1 MRGAA
6 GTGVSHAI
14 SPDNLLEALVNGDA
28 RALARAISNV
38 ERHTD
43 AGRSTLLA
51 IQPHLGR
58 ARVVGVTGVPG
69 GGKSTL
75 ISRYVRELRRV
86 NKRVGVIAIDPS
98 SPFSGGALL
107 GDRIRM
113 AEHATDEGVFV
124 RSLASRGQA
133 GGLAPTAT
141 HIIDLMD
148 AAGWDRIVV
157 ETVGTGQGEIDIAD
171 AVDVRVVVC
180 ATGLGDDVQALKAGI
195 LEIADVLV
203 VNKADLP
210 GSTTM
215 VNQLEAMLALRAQ
228 EARDVD
234 VCKTTATTGE
244 GVAALAKT
252 IENRL
257 STGESRKLR
266 SQLRMRR
273 LLAAA
278 AGNLLTRRLCDLDEQ
293 WLIEICESLQHGEA
307 DLESAADRVLRSG
320 RVSSD
325 D

>member
-1 MRGAA
+1 MSRARPA
-6 GTGVSHAI
+6 ND
-14 SPDNLLEALVNGDA
+14 PLEALVNGDA

-69 GGKSTL
+69 AGKSTL

-98 SPFSGGALL
+98 SPLSGGAVL

-113 AEHATDEGVFV
+113 AEHATDEGVFI

-141 HIIDLMD
+141 HVIDLMD

-157 ETVGTGQGEIDIAD
+157 ETVGAGQGEVAIAD
-171 AVDVRVVVC
+171 AADVRVVVC

-210 GSTTM
+210 GSTTT
-215 VNQLEAMLALRAQ
+215 VNQLEAMLALRA
-228 EARDVD
+228 EAARDVSI
-234 VCKTTATTGE
+234 CKTTATTGE
-244 GVAALAKT
+244 GVAELAKT
-252 IENRL
+252 IEDRL
-257 STGESRKLR
+257 GTDDSRNMR
-266 SQLRMRR
+266 SPIRMRR
-273 LLAAA
+273 LLATAT
-278 AGNLLTRRLCDLDEQ
+278 GNLLTRRLRDLDEQ
-293 WLIEICESLQHGEA
+293 WLIEICESLQRGEA
-307 DLESAADRVLRSG
+307 DLESAADRVLRSA
-320 RVSSD
+320 RVSD
-325 D
+325 E

>member
-1 MRGAA
+1 MSR
-6 GTGVSHAI
+6 AI
-14 SPDNLLEALVNGDA
+14 SADNRLEALVNGDA
-28 RALARAISNV
+28 RALARAISDV

-43 AGRSTLLA
+43 VGRSTLLA

-58 ARVVGVTGVPG
+58 ARAVGVTGVPG
-69 GGKSTL
+69 AGKSTL

-86 NKRVGVIAIDPS
+86 KLRVGVIAIDPS
-98 SPFSGGALL
+98 SPFSGGAVL

-141 HIIDLMD
+141 HVIDLMD

-157 ETVGTGQGEIDIAD
+157 ETVGAGQGEVDIAD

-180 ATGLGDDVQALKAGI
+180 ATGLGDEVQALKAGI

-228 EARDVD
+228 GTRDVD

-244 GVAALAKT
+244 GIAELAET

-257 STGESRKLR
+257 SADASHQIRSPLR
-266 SQLRMRR
+266 IRR

-278 AGNLLTRRLCDLDEQ
+278 AGNLLTRRLRDLDDE
-293 WLIEICESLQHGEA
+293 WLVEICESLQRGEA
-307 DLESAADRVLRSG
+307 DLDSAAGRILRSG
-320 RVSSD
+320 HVSD
-325 D
+325 E

>member
-1 MRGAA
+1 MSRALPA
-6 GTGVSHAI
+6 ND
-14 SPDNLLEALVNGDA
+14 PLEALVNGDA

-69 GGKSTL
+69 AGKSTL

-98 SPFSGGALL
+98 SPLSGGAVL

-113 AEHATDEGVFV
+113 AEHATDEGVFI

-141 HIIDLMD
+141 HVIDLMD
-148 AAGWDRIVV
+148 AAGWDLIVV
-157 ETVGTGQGEIDIAD
+157 ETVGAGQGEVDIAD
-171 AVDVRVVVC
+171 AADVRVVVC

-210 GSTTM
+210 GSTTT
-215 VNQLEAMLALRAQ
+215 VNQLEAMLVLRTEA
-228 EARDVD
+228 ARDVSI
-234 VCKTTATTGE
+234 CKTTATTGE
-244 GVAALAKT
+244 GVAELAKT
-252 IENRL
+252 IEDRL
-257 STGESRKLR
+257 GTDDSRNMR
-266 SQLRMRR
+266 SPIRMRR
-273 LLAAA
+273 LLATAT
-278 AGNLLTRRLCDLDEQ
+278 GNLLTRRLRDLDEQ
-293 WLIEICESLQHGEA
+293 WLIEICESLQRGEA
-307 DLESAADRVLRSG
+307 DLESAADRVLRSA
-320 RVSSD
+320 RVSD
-325 D
+325 E

>member
-1 MRGAA
+1 MSRVLPAND
-6 GTGVSHAI
+6 
-14 SPDNLLEALVNGDA
+14 PLDALVNGDA
-28 RALARAISNV
+28 GALARAISDV

-43 AGRSTLLA
+43 AGRSALRA
-51 IQPHLGR
+51 IQPHLGH

-69 GGKSTL
+69 AGKSTL
-75 ISRYVRELRRV
+75 ISRYVRELRKV

-98 SPFSGGALL
+98 SPFSGGAVL

-113 AEHATDEGVFV
+113 AEHAMDKGVFV

-141 HIIDLMD
+141 HVIDLMD
-148 AAGWDRIVV
+148 AAGWDPIVV
-157 ETVGTGQGEIDIAD
+157 ETVGAGQGEVDIAD
-171 AVDVRVVVC
+171 AADVRVVVC

-215 VNQLEAMLALRAQ
+215 VNQLQTMLALRAQ
-228 EARDVD
+228 KARDVD

-244 GVAALAKT
+244 GIAGLAKT
-252 IENRL
+252 IEDRL
-257 STGESRKLR
+257 ATNDSRDSR
-266 SQLRMRR
+266 SALRMRR

-278 AGNLLTRRLCDLDEQ
+278 AGNLLTRRLRDLDDE
-293 WLIEICESLQHGEA
+293 WLVEICAQLRRGEA
-307 DLESAADRVLRSG
+307 DLESAANRILRSG
-320 RVSSD
+320 QVSEL
-325 D
+325 

>member
-1 MRGAA
+1 VSRTIS
-6 GTGVSHAI
+6 TG
-14 SPDNLLEALVNGDA
+14 NLLEALVDGDP

-43 AGRSTLLA
+43 AGRSILLA

-69 GGKSTL
+69 AGKSTL
-75 ISRYVRELRRV
+75 ISRYVRELRQAG
-86 NKRVGVIAIDPS
+86 KRVGVIAIDPS
-98 SPFSGGALL
+98 SPFSGGAVL

-141 HIIDLMD
+141 HVIDLMD
-148 AAGWDRIVV
+148 AAGWDTIVV
-157 ETVGTGQGEIDIAD
+157 ETVGAGQGEVDIAD
-171 AVDVRVVVC
+171 AADVRVVVC

-210 GSTTM
+210 GSATM
-215 VNQLEAMLALRAQ
+215 VNQLEAMLALRAPQ
-228 EARDVD
+228 ARDVD

-244 GVAALAKT
+244 GIAGLAKT
-252 IENRL
+252 IEDRL
-257 STGESRKLR
+257 ATNDSRDSR
-266 SQLRMRR
+266 SALRMRR

-278 AGNLLTRRLCDLDEQ
+278 AGNLLTKRLRDLDDG
-293 WLIEICESLQHGEA
+293 WLVEICAELQRGEA
-307 DLESAADRVLRSG
+307 DLESAANRILRSG
-320 RVSSD
+320 QVSEV
-325 D
+325 

>member
-1 MRGAA
+1 MSRTIS
-6 GTGVSHAI
+6 TG
-14 SPDNLLEALVNGDA
+14 NLLEALVDGDP

-43 AGRSTLLA
+43 AGRSILLA

-69 GGKSTL
+69 AGKSTL
-75 ISRYVRELRRV
+75 ISRYVRELRQAG
-86 NKRVGVIAIDPS
+86 KRVGVIAIDPS

-113 AEHATDEGVFV
+113 AEHATDQGVFV

-141 HIIDLMD
+141 HVIDLMD
-148 AAGWDRIVV
+148 AAGWDPIVV
-157 ETVGTGQGEIDIAD
+157 ETVGAGQGEVDIAD
-171 AVDVRVVVC
+171 AADVRVVVC

-210 GSTTM
+210 GSATM
-215 VNQLEAMLALRAQ
+215 VNQLVAMLALRAPQ
-228 EARDVD
+228 ARDVD

-244 GVAALAKT
+244 GIAELAKT
-252 IENRL
+252 IEDRL
-257 STGESRKLR
+257 CRDDSHDSR
-266 SQLRMRR
+266 SPLRMRR

-278 AGNLLTRRLCDLDEQ
+278 AGNLLTRRLRDLEDE
-293 WLIEICESLQHGEA
+293 WLVEICASLQRGEA
-307 DLESAADRVLRSG
+307 DLESAANRILRSG
-320 RVSSD
+320 RVSEA
-325 D
+325 

>member
-1 MRGAA
+1 MSRALPA
-6 GTGVSHAI
+6 ND
-14 SPDNLLEALVNGDA
+14 PLDALVNGDA
-28 RALARAISNV
+28 GALARAISDV

-43 AGRSTLLA
+43 AGRSALRA
-51 IQPHLGR
+51 IQPHLGH

-69 GGKSTL
+69 AGKSTL
-75 ISRYVRELRRV
+75 ISRYVRELRKV

-98 SPFSGGALL
+98 SPFSGGAVL

-113 AEHATDEGVFV
+113 AEHATDKGVFV

-141 HIIDLMD
+141 HVIDLMD
-148 AAGWDRIVV
+148 AAGWDPIVV
-157 ETVGTGQGEIDIAD
+157 ETVGAGQGEVDIAD
-171 AVDVRVVVC
+171 AADVRVVVC

-215 VNQLEAMLALRAQ
+215 VNQLQAMLALRAQ
-228 EARDVD
+228 KARDVD

-244 GVAALAKT
+244 GIAELTKT
-252 IENRL
+252 IEDRL
-257 STGESRKLR
+257 CAKDSRNFR
-266 SQLRMRR
+266 SPLRMRR

-278 AGNLLTRRLCDLDEQ
+278 AGGLLTRRLRDLDDE
-293 WLIEICESLQHGEA
+293 WLIAICESLQRGEA
-307 DLESAADRVLRSG
+307 DLESAAARVLRSG
-320 RVSSD
+320 YLSNE
-325 D
+325 